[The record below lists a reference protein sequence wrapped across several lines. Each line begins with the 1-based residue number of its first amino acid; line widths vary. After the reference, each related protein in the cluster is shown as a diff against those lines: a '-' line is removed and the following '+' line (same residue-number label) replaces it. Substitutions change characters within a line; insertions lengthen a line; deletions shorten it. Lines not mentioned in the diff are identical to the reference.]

1 MNWAQA
7 HLLLNHLPVFGLVYS
22 LLVLV
27 GSFFCYKRELQRAGL
42 ALLVLTAL
50 GTIPTYLTGEPA
62 EEVVR
67 NMPQVDRDFIEE
79 HQDWATGS
87 LIAIEVVG
95 VVSLAGLYL
104 AWKSMLPEMLVQ
116 VCLLLA
122 LVSFAI
128 VGWTAHLG
136 GEIHHPEIRSGFVPP
151 PQQPRLRPPR

>member
-7 HLLLNHLPVFGLVYS
+7 HLLLNHLPVLGLVYS

-27 GSFFCYKRELQRAGL
+27 GSFFCYRRELQRTAL
-42 ALLVLTAL
+42 ALFVVTAL

-62 EEVVR
+62 EHVVR
-67 NMPQVDRDFIEE
+67 DMPEVERDLIDV
-79 HQDWATGS
+79 HQDWATAS
-87 LIAIEVVG
+87 LIGIEVVG
-95 VVSLAGLYL
+95 VVSLVGLYL
-104 AWKSMLPEMLVQ
+104 AWKSTLPEMLVQ

-136 GEIHHPEIRSGFVPP
+136 GQIHHSEIRAGFVQPP
-151 PQQPRLRPPR
+151 HKPRVRPPR